1 MRLALD
7 NPITRR
13 VHATESAHAFEPDHA
28 RQPQLFHA

>member
-13 VHATESAHAFEPDHA
+13 VHATESAHAVLRNA